1 MRLLL
6 IEDDADLIRPLTLAL
21 KAVNFAVD
29 TAKDGEQGL
38 FMALTNNYDL
48 ILLDY
53 NLPKLS
59 GKEVAGKIRAD
70 GRGVPIIM
78 ITVRSEVE
86 EKVDLLE
93 TGADDYI
100 TKPFVLSELLAR
112 IKAVLRRPANWQGR
126 VLKFADLE
134 LDPDRFVVTKN
145 GQRLILSA
153 KEFALLEYLMAHV
166 GRLLSRQEIMEH
178 VWDENADPFSNTIEV
193 HIMKLRQKIEAGGP
207 RLIFT
212 VSGRG
217 YKLDREK

>member
-6 IEDDADLIRPLTLAL
+6 IEDDTDLIRPLTLAL
-21 KAVNFAVD
+21 KAANFAVD
-29 TAKDGEQGL
+29 TATDGEQGL

-48 ILLDY
+48 ILVDY

-59 GKEVAGKIRAD
+59 GKEVIGQIRAD
-70 GRGVPIIM
+70 GRSVPIIM
-78 ITVRSEVE
+78 ITVRSEVD

-112 IKAVLRRPANWQGR
+112 IKAVLRRPPNWQGR
-126 VLKFADLE
+126 ILRFAGLE
-134 LDPDRFVVTKN
+134 LDPDRFIAAKN
-145 GQRLILSA
+145 GQRLILSG
-153 KEFALLEYLMAHV
+153 KEFSLLEYLMAHA

-193 HIMKLRQKIEAGGP
+193 HIMKLRQKIENDGR
-207 RLIFT
+207 RLIYT

-217 YKLDREK
+217 YKLDEQK